1 MKKDRIVGVLRE
13 ARGLRKNKSGKAHV
27 SESLAAKKKT
37 LEKAQGREETL
48 SQAAP
53 RLSSREVDR
62 SQS

>member
-1 MKKDRIVGVLRE
+1 
-13 ARGLRKNKSGKAHV
+13 V

-37 LEKAQGREETL
+37 LEKAQGRQETL

-53 RLSSREVDR
+53 RLSSREADR